1 MLKEGP
7 LVCLSINLK
16 ITPIFTWGTFWQLCI
31 RLKAD
36 IVAFLFF
43 SFEPLR
49 LCFFPFLYPQYYSQ
63 GLALINTVEANLPS
77 HLV

>member
-1 MLKEGP
+1 MEVKIVDCGEGH

-16 ITPIFTWGTFWQLCI
+16 ITPIFARSSIWQLCI

-43 SFEPLR
+43 SFEP
-49 LCFFPFLYPQYYSQ
+49 S
-63 GLALINTVEANLPS
+63 
-77 HLV
+77 